1 MTPAAAPGDAGR
13 MDEGPD
19 IVPGANEHVAFL
31 DGAGLDARALCS
43 RIEEVLAEM
52 PRGSVLSVHSDDS
65 TSRLAVRDWCARSD
79 NELHVVIRHDERRT
93 SFTIEHGS
101 HRGGPAPR

>member
-1 MTPAAAPGDAGR
+1 
-13 MDEGPD
+13 MDERPVV
-19 IVPGANEHVAFL
+19 VPGANEHVAFL
-31 DGAGLDARALCS
+31 DGAGLAARALCS

-65 TSRLAVRDWCARSD
+65 ASRLDVPEWCARNG
-79 NELHVVIRHDERRT
+79 NELHVVIAHDERRT

-101 HRGGPAPR
+101 RRGGPAPS